1 MALYEESKTI
11 VCPLLSLYPNR
22 REGTAMSRYID
33 KEALVAA
40 VMSSTELDNEQK
52 SQLIRLIREQKK
64 YGLVWED
71 STEDAWEKMKTSIP
85 VLNEVDDKRILNDK
99 AGEHYPNHAI
109 IEADN
114 LHALIALTY
123 THAGMI
129 DVIYIDPP
137 YNTGNKDFV
146 YNDTF
151 IGEDDAY
158 RHSKW
163 LSFMEKRLQ
172 IAKTLLSERGVIFI
186 SIDDNE
192 QANLKLL
199 CDEIFGENNF
209 VASMIWRGG
218 RRNMSKWISTSHE
231 YMLLY
236 TKSIDYCDSTGVSWR
251 ENKRGIND
259 IYKNADKFVKETNG
273 DYKEASRLLKEWY
286 KKLSNDNPSK
296 DHSHYCWIDS
306 KGVYFASDI
315 SRGGGGGPQ
324 WEIRNP
330 ETGEFVKTPSRG
342 WAYSTL
348 EELEEDIKND
358 KVHFNGTGVP
368 CRKIYLKDNETQILE
383 TVFYRDR
390 RGSSKRLKALLGA
403 DLFPFPKDEFILKEK
418 IESFSTPDSIVLDF
432 FAGSGTTLHATML
445 LNTEDGGHRQCI
457 LVTNNENNICEEV
470 TYERNKRVIE
480 GYTTPKGEQVAG
492 LNHNNLRYYKLDFN
506 PRKQSHQD
514 NRELFY
520 GLKDL
525 LCIKENI
532 YHEKQQFGSLSL
544 EGKEQML
551 RYFAENGREMLMVY
565 DTKVIPFIVSEI
577 AQRGEQEQP
586 LKIYIFADG
595 AYPYA
600 DDFASVVDKVSLVP
614 MPYAYYRGIKDSLPE
629 ETTTKVDDTELT
641 NEEQQVMMAEAIA
654 FESRE

>member
-1 MALYEESKTI
+1 
-11 VCPLLSLYPNR
+11 
-22 REGTAMSRYID
+22 MSRHID
-33 KEALVAA
+33 KEALVTA

-71 STEDAWEKMKTSIP
+71 STEDAWEKMKTTIP

-99 AGEHYPNHAI
+99 DGEHYPNHAI

-146 YNDTF
+146 YNDSF

-163 LSFMEKRLQ
+163 LAFMEKRLQ
-172 IAKTLLSERGVIFI
+172 IAKMLLSEKGVIFI

-199 CDEIFGENNF
+199 CDEVFGETAYVSTLLIESSVIAGPRRVPAMQGSVVKTAEYCLIYTRSEDTKIMRKLKYDFISGFDTHYNKWLDKENGKIISLTDLLQNTEEIAEIFRAYKMPISIQSVGVIITIDKRVREWLYSKEIASCLYRQGDMENINDTNIPINHIFKLNNKWYVKTESATYNVF
-209 VASMIWRGG
+209 RYIDRIGECDDYFHSYGERTVRGNLWKG
-218 RRNMSKWISTSHE
+218 FSSDGGNLDKE
-231 YMLLY
+231 G
-236 TKSIDYCDSTGVSWR
+236 GVSFKSGKKPIR
-251 ENKRGIND
+251 L
-259 IYKNADKFVKETNG
+259 VKQ
-273 DYKEASRLLKEWY
+273 L
-286 KKLSNDNPSK
+286 
-296 DHSHYCWIDS
+296 IDS
-306 KGVYFASDI
+306 VCNTK
-315 SRGGGGGPQ
+315 
-324 WEIRNP
+324 
-330 ETGEFVKTPSRG
+330 
-342 WAYSTL
+342 
-348 EELEEDIKND
+348 
-358 KVHFNGTGVP
+358 
-368 CRKIYLKDNETQILE
+368 
-383 TVFYRDR
+383 
-390 RGSSKRLKALLGA
+390 
-403 DLFPFPKDEFILKEK
+403 
-418 IESFSTPDSIVLDF
+418 DSIVLDF
-432 FAGSGTTLHATML
+432 FAGSGTTMHATML
-445 LNTEDGGHRQCI
+445 LNEEDGGHRRAI
-457 LVTNNENNICEEV
+457 LVTNNENRICENV
-470 TYERNKRVIE
+470 TYVRNKNIVC
-480 GYTTPKGEQVAG
+480 GYGKVAG

-532 YHEKQQFGSLSL
+532 YQEEQQFGSLSL
-544 EGKEQML
+544 NGKEQML

-565 DTKVIPFIVSEI
+565 DTRVIPFIVNEI
-577 AQRGEQEQP
+577 AQRKEQEQP

-595 AYPYA
+595 AYPYT

-629 ETTTKVDDTELT
+629 AEPTKVDNTELT
-641 NEEQQVMMAEAIA
+641 NEEQQTMMAEAIA
-654 FESRE
+654 FESKE

>member
-1 MALYEESKTI
+1 
-11 VCPLLSLYPNR
+11 
-22 REGTAMSRYID
+22 MSRHID

-64 YGLVWED
+64 YSLVWED

-85 VLNEVDDKRILNDK
+85 ILKEVDGKRILNDK
-99 AGEHYPNHAI
+99 DGEHYPNHAI

-146 YNDTF
+146 YNDSF

-172 IAKTLLSERGVIFI
+172 IAKTLLSEKGVIFI

-199 CDEIFGENNF
+199 CDEVFGCANF
-209 VASMIWRGG
+209 ITSIPRKGTGG
-218 RRNMSKWISTSHE
+218 RQDSKYYAVIHE
-231 YMLLY
+231 YILVYANRLEQFEAGRQM
-236 TKSIDYCDSTGVSWR
+236 KDIDYKHFDKQKHKRYNTQLLRKWGDNSRREDRPNLFYPIYYNQQLSSFSVYRGNDTDVEIFPMLDDKKEGCWRWGKDTMQDGFDNGLVEIQKNRRGDLIPYERVYETGGVKSKPYNTWIDDIDNSTGS
-251 ENKRGIND
+251 
-259 IYKNADKFVKETNG
+259 T
-273 DYKEASRLLKEWY
+273 LLKEILGNNTFSY
-286 KKLSNDNPSK
+286 PKPTDLICRIIKM
-296 DHSHYCWIDS
+296 
-306 KGVYFASDI
+306 AS
-315 SRGGGGGPQ
+315 S
-324 WEIRNP
+324 E
-330 ETGEFVKTPSRG
+330 
-342 WAYSTL
+342 
-348 EELEEDIKND
+348 
-358 KVHFNGTGVP
+358 
-368 CRKIYLKDNETQILE
+368 
-383 TVFYRDR
+383 
-390 RGSSKRLKALLGA
+390 KA
-403 DLFPFPKDEFILKEK
+403 IT
-418 IESFSTPDSIVLDF
+418 ILDF
-432 FAGSGTTLHATML
+432 FAGSGTTLHATMQ
-445 LNTEDGGHRQCI
+445 LNAEDGGHRQCI

-492 LNHNNLRYYKLDFN
+492 LSHNNLRYYKLDFN

-532 YHEKQQFGSLSL
+532 YHEELQFGSLSL

-600 DDFASVVDKVSLVP
+600 DDFASVIEKVSLVP

-641 NEEQQVMMAEAIA
+641 NEEQQAMMAEAIEA
-654 FESRE
+654 EKAERKEDTSND

>member
-1 MALYEESKTI
+1 
-11 VCPLLSLYPNR
+11 
-22 REGTAMSRYID
+22 MSRHID

-40 VMSSTELDNEQK
+40 VMSSTDLNNEQK

-99 AGEHYPNHAI
+99 DGEHYPNHAI

-146 YNDTF
+146 YNDSF

-172 IAKTLLSERGVIFI
+172 IAKTLLSEKGVIFI

-199 CDEIFGENNF
+199 CDEVFGCANF
-209 VASMIWRGG
+209 ITSIPRKGTGG
-218 RRNMSKWISTSHE
+218 RQDSKYYAVIHE
-231 YMLLY
+231 YILVYANRLEQFEAGRQM
-236 TKSIDYCDSTGVSWR
+236 KDIDYKHFDKQKHKRYNTQLLRKWGDNSRREDRPNLFYPIYYNQQLSSFSVYRGNDTDVEIFPMLDDKKEGCWRWGKDTMQDGFDNGLVEIQKNRRGDLIPYERVYETEGVKSKPYNTWIDDIDNSTGS
-251 ENKRGIND
+251 
-259 IYKNADKFVKETNG
+259 T
-273 DYKEASRLLKEWY
+273 LLKEILGNNTFSY
-286 KKLSNDNPSK
+286 PKPTDLICRIIKM
-296 DHSHYCWIDS
+296 
-306 KGVYFASDI
+306 AS
-315 SRGGGGGPQ
+315 S
-324 WEIRNP
+324 E
-330 ETGEFVKTPSRG
+330 
-342 WAYSTL
+342 
-348 EELEEDIKND
+348 
-358 KVHFNGTGVP
+358 
-368 CRKIYLKDNETQILE
+368 
-383 TVFYRDR
+383 
-390 RGSSKRLKALLGA
+390 KA
-403 DLFPFPKDEFILKEK
+403 IT
-418 IESFSTPDSIVLDF
+418 ILDF
-432 FAGSGTTLHATML
+432 FAGSGTTLHATMQ
-445 LNTEDGGHRQCI
+445 LNAEDGGHRQCI

-506 PRKQSHQD
+506 PRKQSHQG

-532 YHEKQQFGSLSL
+532 YQEEQQFGSLPL

-565 DTKVIPFIVSEI
+565 DTRVIPFIVNEI
-577 AQRGEQEQP
+577 AQRKEQEQP

-614 MPYAYYRGIKDSLPE
+614 MPYAYYRGINDSLPDAE
-629 ETTTKVDDTELT
+629 PTNVDNTELT
-641 NEEQQVMMAEAIA
+641 NEEQQAMMAEAIA
-654 FESRE
+654 FESKE

>member
-1 MALYEESKTI
+1 
-11 VCPLLSLYPNR
+11 
-22 REGTAMSRYID
+22 MSRHID

-85 VLNEVDDKRILNDK
+85 VLNEVDVKRILNDK
-99 AGEHYPNHAI
+99 DGEHYPNHAI

-146 YNDTF
+146 YNDSF

-172 IAKTLLSERGVIFI
+172 IAKTLLSEKGVIFI

-199 CDEIFGENNF
+199 CENIFGSSNYITCFPWHSRQSLQNDTD
-209 VASMIWRGG
+209 
-218 RRNMSKWISTSHE
+218 MSVNHE
-231 YMLLY
+231 YLVCFAKNRRKTDRRLKPSNASTWY
-236 TKSIDYCDSTGVSWR
+236 RDCDFVFFPLKVDNEKYDNPDNDPRGPWKADPFDAPNVRPNLTYPIINPSTGEQHFPPTGRHWR
-251 ENKRGIND
+251 MSS
-259 IYKNADKFVKETNG
+259 DKFEQAFSDSRILFGKNGKGRPQLKVFLSEQEQYGSIPNSWFEAEQYGTATHGSKELQGIFDGEKPFTSP
-273 DYKEASRLLKEWY
+273 KPTSLLRE
-286 KKLSNDNPSK
+286 
-296 DHSHYCWIDS
+296 
-306 KGVYFASDI
+306 
-315 SRGGGGGPQ
+315 
-324 WEIRNP
+324 
-330 ETGEFVKTPSRG
+330 
-342 WAYSTL
+342 
-348 EELEEDIKND
+348 
-358 KVHFNGTGVP
+358 
-368 CRKIYLKDNETQILE
+368 
-383 TVFYRDR
+383 
-390 RGSSKRLKALLGA
+390 
-403 DLFPFPKDEFILKEK
+403 ILKLVSIPEK
-418 IESFSTPDSIVLDF
+418 PITILDF
-432 FAGSGTTLHATML
+432 FAGSGTTLHATMQ
-445 LNTEDGGHRQCI
+445 LNAEDGGHRQCI

-532 YHEKQQFGSLSL
+532 YQEEQQFGSLSL

-565 DTKVIPFIVSEI
+565 DTRVIPFIVSEI

-641 NEEQQVMMAEAIA
+641 NEEQQAMMAEAIEA
-654 FESRE
+654 EKAERKEDTSND

>member
-1 MALYEESKTI
+1 
-11 VCPLLSLYPNR
+11 
-22 REGTAMSRYID
+22 MSRHID

-99 AGEHYPNHAI
+99 DGEHYPNHAI

-146 YNDTF
+146 YNDSF
-151 IGEDDAY
+151 IGEDDVY

-163 LSFMEKRLQ
+163 LTFMEKRLQ
-172 IAKTLLSERGVIFI
+172 IAKTLLSEKGVIFI

-199 CDEIFGENNF
+199 CDEVFGTDKFVATIPWRKRTAKTDVPHSLSQDYEWIICYAQSGFQAGIEKESRKYYETPDFPNRPWRVHDMSTQRTAIERPNSDFTIINPKNGKQYPVNPLAVWRITKEGFPEYLSQSRIVFPGDYKFLKITKPVLRYWKEDDEKKAGETFGFTTASSDLPKEVGMTQDGTKDITEIFGEKAF
-209 VASMIWRGG
+209 GYP
-218 RRNMSKWISTSHE
+218 KP
-231 YMLLY
+231 
-236 TKSIDYCDSTGVSWR
+236 KSLIKY
-251 ENKRGIND
+251 
-259 IYKNADKFVKETNG
+259 
-273 DYKEASRLLKEWY
+273 LLKIAT
-286 KKLSNDNPSK
+286 PRAK
-296 DHSHYCWIDS
+296 DI
-306 KGVYFASDI
+306 I
-315 SRGGGGGPQ
+315 
-324 WEIRNP
+324 I
-330 ETGEFVKTPSRG
+330 
-342 WAYSTL
+342 
-348 EELEEDIKND
+348 
-358 KVHFNGTGVP
+358 
-368 CRKIYLKDNETQILE
+368 
-383 TVFYRDR
+383 
-390 RGSSKRLKALLGA
+390 
-403 DLFPFPKDEFILKEK
+403 
-418 IESFSTPDSIVLDF
+418 LDF
-432 FAGSGTTLHATML
+432 FAGSGTTLHATMQ
-445 LNTEDGGHRQCI
+445 LNAEDGGHRQCI

-506 PRKQSHQD
+506 PRKQSHQG

-532 YHEKQQFGSLSL
+532 YQEEQQFGSLSL

-565 DTKVIPFIVSEI
+565 DTKVIPFIVNEI

-586 LKIYIFADG
+586 LKIYIFTDG

-641 NEEQQVMMAEAIA
+641 DEEQQAMMAEAIA
-654 FESRE
+654 FESKE